1 MNDQAEKLRNIVKN
15 LKENNNSEVNAESK
29 KAARVI
35 AVTSGKGGVGKTNIT
50 VNLGIA
56 LSKRGLRVVILDVDL
71 GLANIDI
78 LLGKSTRYTLV
89 ELIRGERNIF
99 EVLADGPDNVKFIS
113 GGSGVDELAQLDKS
127 QIDNLVSNI
136 ALLDKLCDVILI
148 DTGAGISNSVISFLM
163 AADEVLLVTTP
174 EPTAITDGYAMIKT
188 IVRKDRHKIVKVIV
202 NKADSIREVEDVLD
216 KLFMVSERFLS
227 FELEKMGYIL
237 NDECVSKAVKQQK
250 PFSLVYPKSHAT
262 YQITQMAET
271 LLHDDSNSDED
282 NTNVHGKG
290 IRGFFSR
297 LLGSYG
303 I

>member
-163 AADEVLLVTTP
+163 TADDEKYKP
-174 EPTAITDGYAMIKT
+174 
-188 IVRKDRHKIVKVIV
+188 
-202 NKADSIREVEDVLD
+202 
-216 KLFMVSERFLS
+216 LFMSEYKILHEALQKKGFNL
-227 FELEKMGYIL
+227 FELSILPRKEKLDIFNAEQTADLLMTGQ
-237 NDECVSKAVKQQK
+237 KARIDIKV
-250 PFSLVYPKSHAT
+250 
-262 YQITQMAET
+262 
-271 LLHDDSNSDED
+271 
-282 NTNVHGKG
+282 
-290 IRGFFSR
+290 
-297 LLGSYG
+297 
-303 I
+303 

>member
-15 LKENNNSEVNAESK
+15 KKENINSEVEGQSK
-29 KAARVI
+29 NAARVI

-50 VNLGIA
+50 VNLAIA
-56 LSKRGLRVVILDVDL
+56 LSKKGLRVVILDVDL

-127 QIDNLVSNI
+127 QIENLVSNI

-148 DTGAGISNSVISFLM
+148 DTGAGISNSVVSFLM
-163 AADEVLLVTTP
+163 AADEILLVTTP

-188 IVRKDRHKIVKVIV
+188 IMRKDRHKIVKVIV
-202 NKADSIREVEDVLD
+202 NKADSIREAEDVLD

-227 FELEKMGYIL
+227 FELQKMGYIL
-237 NDECVSKAVKQQK
+237 NDECVTKAVKQQK

-262 YQITQMAET
+262 YQVTQMAET
-271 LLHDDSNSDED
+271 LLHKENDIADD
-282 NTNVHGKG
+282 NTNIYGKG
-290 IRGFFSR
+290 IRGFFNR
-297 LLGSYG
+297 LLGTPG
-303 I
+303 M